1 MDLRSIINGYLLWDL
16 QEIRIIDPYLSSE
29 DILNTAAFCEKR
41 DIRVC
46 CLTDI
51 HTIFRNKNTKEELLS
66 GANGGT
72 NEDNYNKILLMLR
85 QQLESGIGRDTD
97 LRLSF
102 RIVHGKNGTSFH
114 DRYLILKF
122 GINKTRVWSLGTS
135 INSVGKSHH
144 IIQIVESPML
154 IDNFFDEVWQKTADE
169 KCKIYDYSDYIK
181 PEIDN

>member
-1 MDLRSIINGYLLWDL
+1 
-16 QEIRIIDPYLSSE
+16 
-29 DILNTAAFCEKR
+29 
-41 DIRVC
+41 
-46 CLTDI
+46 
-51 HTIFRNKNTKEELLS
+51 
-66 GANGGT
+66 
-72 NEDNYNKILLMLR
+72 MLR

-102 RIVHGKNGTSFH
+102 RSVHGNNGTSFH

-169 KCKIYDYSDYIK
+169 GCKIYDYADYI
-181 PEIDN
+181 ESEVDN